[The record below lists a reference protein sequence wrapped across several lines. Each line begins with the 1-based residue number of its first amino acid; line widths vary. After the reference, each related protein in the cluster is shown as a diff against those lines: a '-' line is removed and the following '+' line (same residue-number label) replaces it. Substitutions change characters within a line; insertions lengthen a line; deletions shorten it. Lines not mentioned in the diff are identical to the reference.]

1 MKARD
6 VMTADVVAVS
16 ADTPIQDVAR
26 LLLEKHISGV
36 PVLDSAGAPIG
47 MVSEGDLIG
56 RDAAERQARQE
67 WWLEQLAEGE
77 PLSRELLESLRAR
90 DRTAADVM
98 TTPVV
103 TVGEDTDTR
112 KIAGMFCDLRIKR
125 APVVRNGRVVGIVS
139 RENLLHALAEQPSP
153 VVPHVRSW
161 LMHEAAAAPEHRHQ
175 EHAPPA
181 DDGRLSAA
189 DFRRRVTDFESRAK
203 RNRETLRQGAAD
215 EQRRRV
221 ADLIEHHVSED
232 DWRRLMHEAQQAA
245 ERGEG
250 EFMLLRFPSDLCS
263 DGGRAVNAPEPDWP
277 ATLRGEAAEVYMRW
291 ERDLSPRGFHLAA
304 SVVSFPDGMPGDIG
318 LFLTWR

>member
-16 ADTPIQDVAR
+16 ADTPIQDIAR
-26 LLLEKHISGV
+26 LLLDKHISGV
-36 PVLDSAGAPIG
+36 PVLDGAGAAIG

-56 RDAAERQARQE
+56 RDASERQARQE

-77 PLSRELLESLRAR
+77 PLSRELLDSLRAR
-90 DRTAADVM
+90 ARTAADVM

-139 RENLLHALAEQPSP
+139 RENLLQALAEQPSP
-153 VVPHVRSW
+153 VVPHVKSW
-161 LMHEAAAAPEHRHQ
+161 LMREPAAAPEHPHQRH
-175 EHAPPA
+175 AARA
-181 DDGRLSAA
+181 DDARPSAE
-189 DFRRRVTDFESRAK
+189 DFRRRVTDFESKAK
-203 RNRETLRQGAAD
+203 QDRENLRRGAGD

-221 ADLIEHHVSED
+221 ADLIEHHISEE
-232 DWRRLMHEAQQAA
+232 DWRKLMHEAQQAA
-245 ERGEG
+245 ERGEE
-250 EFMLLRFPSDLCS
+250 EFQLLRFPSDLCS

-277 ATLRGEAAEVYMRW
+277 GTLRGEAAEVYMRW
-291 ERDLSPRGFHLAA
+291 ERDLAPQGFHLAA
-304 SVVSFPDGMPGDIG
+304 RVISFPDGMPGDIG